1 MRKTGYRK
9 GSDHGQEFVCRQ
21 EIRSRHVFIRL
32 YTNILTSIVTAKR
45 VTTSTKVLDLA
56 TKNYQ
61 LLEEETFAVQR
72 AMAVHASLNTKLYI
86 APQRDRLETRRN
98 DYIFA
103 GGLSDT
109 GPLFD
114 ASILVKAA
122 AVRHKGIRSRG
133 RFS

>member
-1 MRKTGYRK
+1 MRETGCRK
-9 GSDHGQEFVCRQ
+9 GGEHSQEFLYPQ
-21 EIRSRHVFIRL
+21 EISARHVITRF
-32 YTNILTSIVTAKR
+32 YANILKNIATEKR
-45 VTTSTKVLDLA
+45 VTTSTRVLDLA
-56 TKNYQ
+56 TKTYQ

-109 GPLFD
+109 GPPFD